1 MTFFAW
7 ACAGRTVLTAP
18 PGHLRRCKFREG
30 KFRSGTS
37 PRDIR
42 EQFGFLPGTEVELV
56 VEGEIVRIAPVRQG
70 SKGDR
75 IVEHLRGR
83 ATVGM
88 TTDEIMAL
96 TRGET

>member
-1 MTFFAW
+1 M
-7 ACAGRTVLTAP
+7 
-18 PGHLRRCKFREG
+18 
-30 KFRSGTS
+30 
-37 PRDIR
+37 
-42 EQFGFLPGTEVELV
+42 